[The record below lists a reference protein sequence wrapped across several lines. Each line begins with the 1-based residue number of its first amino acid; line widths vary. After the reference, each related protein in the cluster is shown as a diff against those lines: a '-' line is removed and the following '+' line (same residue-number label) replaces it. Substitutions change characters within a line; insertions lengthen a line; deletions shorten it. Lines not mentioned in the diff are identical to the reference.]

1 MRLQTRIQRELKF
14 LRGLVRTLLRVRTIR
29 PDSSRLICD
38 DIEAAVDTWRERR
51 AITMGPRTIAYG
63 ELD

>member
-29 PDSSRLICD
+29 PDSTRLICD
-38 DIEAAVDTWRERR
+38 DIEAAVDAWIDSIDTDH
-51 AITMGPRTIAYG
+51 
-63 ELD
+63 ELSVPSPSR